1 MRLYVCMTIVKLSFG
16 SARVNEMLELC
27 RSSRR
32 MLLSSLL
39 GSKKVRATPARSS
52 NSNGP
57 MIKCARTRPSDL
69 QLRRWILMM
78 RGTVLNKQNFFVN
91 SAQFNGF
98 PKATNTVFKIP
109 CNRGKYIFLSTHGF
123 TVQNFFFS
131 QKG

>member
-1 MRLYVCMTIVKLSFG
+1 
-16 SARVNEMLELC
+16 
-27 RSSRR
+27 

-78 RGTVLNKQNFFVN
+78 RETVLNKQNFFVN
-91 SAQFNGF
+91 SAQLNGF

-109 CNRGKYIFLSTHGF
+109 CNRGKKLYYYQRMGLQYKT
-123 TVQNFFFS
+123 FFFHK
-131 QKG
+131 KGETMFTRF